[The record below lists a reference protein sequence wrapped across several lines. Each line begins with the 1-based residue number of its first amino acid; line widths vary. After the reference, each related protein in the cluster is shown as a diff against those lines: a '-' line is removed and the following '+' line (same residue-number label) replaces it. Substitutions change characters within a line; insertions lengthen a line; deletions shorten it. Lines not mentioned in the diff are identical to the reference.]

1 MEPSVA
7 AIPQQDE
14 SSTLTRPL
22 AVIVCLILVLVAC
35 LLSLSLYYQ
44 HSNYSEGV
52 AKALNDQV
60 LDHAAVLSYSR
71 AWDIAV
77 MKTSAMCC
85 GFLLTFLG
93 ALYVL
98 KSRDNAYRLRLSG
111 MDKQNTLETSSP
123 GLVMIT
129 FGVALVITSILKE
142 TSVEYTAP
150 SQILSP
156 AGGRGQ
162 PVPDSKPDIPA
173 ASEPTG

>member
-1 MEPSVA
+1 
-7 AIPQQDE
+7 
-14 SSTLTRPL
+14 
-22 AVIVCLILVLVAC
+22 
-35 LLSLSLYYQ
+35 
-44 HSNYSEGV
+44 V
-52 AKALNDQV
+52 AKALNDRT

-98 KSRDNAYRLRLSG
+98 KSRDQSYKLKLSG
-111 MDKQNTLETSSP
+111 LDKENTLETSSP

-156 AGGRGQ
+156 AGARGQ
-162 PVPDSKPDIPA
+162 TAPDSKSDIPA